1 MVRVKS
7 ETDIKENYEKSTGD
21 VGRRFEIGVKVAEW
35 KEPSIAG
42 QDLYEEQMSK
52 ADVLAR
58 RKSGIDRVSDAEW
71 RESTIKKGKTII
83 GARMKDASGKQIARY
98 RPYRTLI
105 EGITLPPKTADVETN
120 IMQRCV
126 PIAVAQRKLK
136 EEIG

>member
-42 QDLYEEQMSK
+42 QNLYEEQMRK

-58 RKSGIDRVSDAEW
+58 RKSGIDKVSDAEW
-71 RESTIKKGKTII
+71 RDQTVKKGKNII
-83 GARMKDASGKQIARY
+83 GARMKDASGKQIANY
-98 RPYRTLI
+98 RPYRNLI
-105 EGITLPPKTADVETN
+105 EGISLPPRTADVEQN
-120 IMQRCV
+120 IMSRCI

-136 EEIG
+136 EEMG